1 MTSYTQLE
9 FHQKER
15 IAYLSLNRPEQKNT
29 LTPTLVAELKHALAQ
44 VEQSQDLKV
53 VVIRGN
59 GAVFCAGADL
69 PQLESLQQQALEE
82 NLKDA
87 NHLADLYLM
96 MYRSSK
102 VIIAQVEGPAFGSGM
117 GLVSVCDFA
126 FAVPE
131 ALLGYPEV
139 KYGFVP
145 SLEMVFLLRKVGE
158 TRTKELLLGGEAL
171 KPEQAVSYGL
181 INAVVPA
188 DDMREH
194 VFQLASRIC
203 NQNSAASLQLIKKM
217 VADIPNFP
225 VDQGLRFAAKMNA
238 HARGTEDFRKG
249 IQAFLSNEKLE
260 W

>member
-96 MYRSSK
+96 MY
-102 VIIAQVEGPAFGSGM
+102 
-117 GLVSVCDFA
+117 
-126 FAVPE
+126 
-131 ALLGYPEV
+131 
-139 KYGFVP
+139 
-145 SLEMVFLLRKVGE
+145 
-158 TRTKELLLGGEAL
+158 
-171 KPEQAVSYGL
+171 
-181 INAVVPA
+181 
-188 DDMREH
+188 
-194 VFQLASRIC
+194 
-203 NQNSAASLQLIKKM
+203 
-217 VADIPNFP
+217 
-225 VDQGLRFAAKMNA
+225 
-238 HARGTEDFRKG
+238 HAG
-249 IQAFLSNEKLE
+249 
-260 W
+260 